1 LAQLTFTLSAELE
14 QDFRKKAGIV
24 YGARKN
30 SIGIA
35 LRDAIREFLVNC
47 DISVETENM
56 GNIGNSVLNKK
67 ANNLLPPVKQKNFEA
82 YQRKQQQSKED
93 IEEKELTSKMPSDPE
108 PSNDQLTTDREG
120 LYREKNAISN
130 KQKITEED
138 EQ

>member
-1 LAQLTFTLSAELE
+1 MG
-14 QDFRKKAGIV
+14 K
-24 YGARKN
+24 
-30 SIGIA
+30 
-35 LRDAIREFLVNC
+35 
-47 DISVETENM
+47 NM

-130 KQKITEED
+130 KQKITEE